1 MSSNPDLTAVIDGDV
16 KGLEA
21 ALRDAT
27 DAMKQFESGT
37 GASLRSLDDAF
48 KSVFGHIGE
57 TISATRAALAT
68 AAPVAIFSL
77 LHSEIQKGIDEFKKI
92 GDEADKAAVS
102 TEFFQVL
109 GYQANAANV
118 ESKKVTDGL
127 RTFATELGKL
137 KADQGDLKK
146 NLEGTNEALLAQLR
160 GATTA
165 EAGIR
170 VMADAIAKLKSP
182 YDQAKLASDAFGK
195 SNADIAR
202 VLNEGAAGFQRAGE
216 EAKSYNAIVDESVIR
231 HSQDIKNGFA
241 QLANVIDLQFKQAL
255 LNISPVIREISRDLL
270 GLSGTVRQAFDA
282 FQGLAG
288 VSDAGLEARIQS
300 IAKTLEAT
308 QARMRQLQS
317 GKEGTFD
324 HTIWEDIFGSES
336 KAEEYDRL
344 AKKAAEDLEVLNK
357 LLAERDARAGAS
369 RTAPLPEVDSK
380 DPDDNTKKLAEGQR
394 ALDDL
399 MKRYLTDTH
408 DTMGAIIAEENK
420 ERDHF
425 KQLLEEKKISEA
437 QYAVAI
443 VTIEAD
449 AQAKIKNAQDK
460 TNELLRGS
468 MQTLE
473 GEFMKV
479 FENMQSGH
487 KQSMFQIERDF
498 AQTIERMVLKAA
510 ILEPLFGNGKTT
522 GPGANQ
528 FGLIGGGLNSLFGS
542 IFGNQNGGTGSSP
555 VTFESLGKMFSG
567 IFHDGGEVG
576 SGGFGRWVNPGV
588 FAGAHRYHEGGIAG
602 LLPGEVPAILQQGE
616 TVIPK
621 DGSMPAGM
629 GAAGHTFI
637 FQTPDPGSFKESS
650 GQIAAMISQAVSR
663 GNRNL

>member
-1 MSSNPDLTAVIDGDV
+1 
-16 KGLEA
+16 
-21 ALRDAT
+21 
-27 DAMKQFESGT
+27 
-37 GASLRSLDDAF
+37 
-48 KSVFGHIGE
+48 
-57 TISATRAALAT
+57 
-68 AAPVAIFSL
+68 
-77 LHSEIQKGIDEFKKI
+77 
-92 GDEADKAAVS
+92 
-102 TEFFQVL
+102 
-109 GYQANAANV
+109 
-118 ESKKVTDGL
+118 
-127 RTFATELGKL
+127 
-137 KADQGDLKK
+137 
-146 NLEGTNEALLAQLR
+146 
-160 GATTA
+160 
-165 EAGIR
+165 
-170 VMADAIAKLKSP
+170 MADAIAKLKSP

-425 KQLLEEKKISEA
+425 KQLLE
-437 QYAVAI
+437 
-443 VTIEAD
+443 D
-449 AQAKIKNAQDK
+449 KNAQDK

-542 IFGNQNGGTGSSP
+542 VFGNSGGGTGSSP

-621 DGSMPAGM
+621 DGSMAAGM